1 MLFKQLFLDGLF
13 DFELFLNPSKFKILN
28 QVFWIKFTEYLLRAE
43 ENTLQ
48 KLRILHVL
56 VQPVAEQS
64 VDEDLRQA
72 VVEAFVITRTLEFCS
87 QFGHLFPPFSKMM
100 RDQLL
105 YLFALEVLELLDK
118 LLILIFVTLFLFC
131 LL

>member
-1 MLFKQLFLDGLF
+1 M
-13 DFELFLNPSKFKILN
+13 
-28 QVFWIKFTEYLLRAE
+28 
-43 ENTLQ
+43 
-48 KLRILHVL
+48 
-56 VQPVAEQS
+56 QPVAEQS